1 METNLVQNQTANKWS
16 WKSITRNPLLLPITA
31 LLIMLIFNAIVVPNF
46 FKISIQN
53 GVLYGY
59 IIDILNRSCELIIMA
74 VGMTLVVAASRGTDI
89 SVGAVAAVA
98 AAVCVRLLG
107 SSYDAYAVPMA
118 VAIAVCLAV
127 SILCGVFNGFLV
139 ANLNIQ
145 PMRSEE

>member
-1 METNLVQNQTANKWS
+1 M
-16 WKSITRNPLLLPITA
+16 ITKKITWRSVLHSQLFLPITA
-31 LLIMLIFNAIVVPNF
+31 LLIMLIVNVIITHSF

-59 IIDILNRSCELIIMA
+59 TIDILNRACELIILA
-74 VGMTLVVAASRGTDI
+74 IGMTLVVAASRGTDI
-89 SVGAVAAVA
+89 SVGAVEAVA
-98 AAVCVRLLG
+98 AAVCIRLLG